1 MSVSVVWVVLL
12 VACISAGPRLAAA
25 QGLPDDGGGV
35 VGSAEVSA
43 ALRATYRRSSTWQT
57 SYKLSPRAA
66 CSGSSGSLC
75 AASDTQDELTIAE
88 LQLAATPSY
97 YDARLLRFTGP
108 FQAHAPPQD
117 QGSCFTCATFSVIG
131 AAEAAVASALRVNA
145 SSVQL
150 SKQQLA
156 YCLPSTTGLTR
167 NCRTAWSLREA
178 INALVAAFKGPR
190 QMTTS
195 SCLPY
200 QNAAQVQQPRC
211 KAACGPPDDDAS
223 GLLNGA
229 FTAQRLQTAWEVRW
243 LGCSSVSAM
252 HAGAM
257 CQWSPCTSVV
267 LSEPLLSSAASFRE
281 CLLGITSPLIGDI
294 RLCHAADAA
303 PRHAAWWGHQPPDSL
318 QRPAPLLCC

>member
-1 MSVSVVWVVLL
+1 
-12 VACISAGPRLAAA
+12 
-25 QGLPDDGGGV
+25 
-35 VGSAEVSA
+35 VGASEVTA
-43 ALRATYRRSSTWQT
+43 ALKNAYRRSSTWQT
-57 SYKLSPRAA
+57 SYKLSPQRA

-75 AASDTQDELTIAE
+75 AASGAQDELTIAE

-97 YDARLLRFTGP
+97 YDARLPRFTGP
-108 FQAHAPPQD
+108 FTSIAAPD
-117 QGSCFTCATFSVIG
+117 NQGSCFTCATFSVIG
-131 AAEAAVASALRVNA
+131 AAEAAIASALGVNA

-229 FTAQRLQTAWEVRW
+229 FTAQRLQTAWEVRGA
-243 LGCSSVSAM
+243 LGPLAPVPCMCCCTLSVS
-252 HAGAM
+252 
-257 CQWSPCTSVV
+257 WS
-267 LSEPLLSSAASFRE
+267 
-281 CLLGITSPLIGDI
+281 
-294 RLCHAADAA
+294 
-303 PRHAAWWGHQPPDSL
+303 
-318 QRPAPLLCC
+318 

>member
-1 MSVSVVWVVLL
+1 VFAVLALNLNKAQIGVQSAGTMSVSAVCALLL
-12 VACISAGPRLAAA
+12 VACVSKDLHLAAA

-35 VGSAEVSA
+35 VGSTDVSV
-43 ALRATYRRSSTWQT
+43 ALRATYRRASTWQT

-66 CSGSSGSLC
+66 CTGSSGSLC

-97 YDARLLRFTGP
+97 YDARLPRFTGP

-131 AAEAAVASALRVNA
+131 AAEAAIASALQANA

-167 NCRTAWSLREA
+167 SCRTAWSLREA

-200 QNAAQVQQPRC
+200 QNAAQVQQSRC
-211 KAACGPPDDDAS
+211 KAACGPPDDDAA

-229 FTAQRLQTAWEVRW
+229 FTAQRLQTAGEVGGGGDVGHQRHACAVAHK
-243 LGCSSVSAM
+243 GVSRT
-252 HAGAM
+252 
-257 CQWSPCTSVV
+257 WRI
-267 LSEPLLSSAASFRE
+267 SEP
-281 CLLGITSPLIGDI
+281 
-294 RLCHAADAA
+294 
-303 PRHAAWWGHQPPDSL
+303 
-318 QRPAPLLCC
+318 